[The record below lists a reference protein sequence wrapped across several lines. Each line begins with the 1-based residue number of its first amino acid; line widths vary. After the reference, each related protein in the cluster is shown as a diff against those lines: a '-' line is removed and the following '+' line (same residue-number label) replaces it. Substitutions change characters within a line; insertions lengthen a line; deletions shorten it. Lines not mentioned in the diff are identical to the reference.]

1 MLKIVTAHR
10 QEALLQHLA
19 ASLGPA
25 AGGDPLAPDLL
36 VAERGMD
43 RWLFQFLAET
53 HGIAANLHF
62 EPPAGFVWRLLRQ
75 FITDAPADSRFDRAP
90 LAWRI
95 ARLLPRLLGEA
106 SFAPL
111 ATYLAD
117 DDGRKRHQL
126 SGRIAGV
133 FTDYLVYRPDMV
145 LGWEAGRTATS
156 HADERWQMALWRAV
170 VAETGTR
177 HRAALLDEFLR
188 AKQPLPPPA
197 NLPARA
203 AVFGIPALPPTYVQ
217 ALVALGNHLD
227 LTLYVLTPC
236 NEYWGDLGNPGQLVR
251 LDDGSI
257 DGTDLGNRLLAA
269 WGQPVRHFISELYGQ
284 RANLV
289 ELDAPA
295 PAPGTLLHRLQH
307 DIRTLAETPAQLSPD
322 DDSLHITSAFGPLRE
337 VEILHD
343 ALLDRF
349 GREPALT
356 PRDVLVM
363 VPDLEQ
369 YAPAIEAVFGAA
381 DGARH
386 IPWSITDLPRRAHPL
401 VATVEQLLRLPDSR
415 FAASE
420 VLGLLETPAIARR
433 VGLDPDALGQLRQ
446 ALRAARLHG
455 DLDAAS
461 RAARGLPADAMHTWQ
476 FALQRLFLGVAMHEQ
491 PAPVLGV
498 LPEPAFEGQAAALLG
513 SLQAFIDRLAHW
525 QRRLARAQVPD
536 AWLASLHAL
545 FDDFLAA
552 DDDEQAV
559 LDDILKAGR
568 EFLDETNAGDF
579 GDALAPLVFRDDFLA
594 RLRAPAPRGN
604 LRTGAV
610 VFCGMV
616 PMRSVP
622 FRVIALLG
630 MNAESFPRQQ
640 RAPGFDLITLSP
652 RPGDRARRHDDRH
665 LLLETLLS
673 ARDALYISYTGRSLQ
688 DDSAREPSVL
698 VRELIDQV
706 VATHGGEPARKA
718 ILEQILV
725 QHPLQPFSRRYF
737 LGTDARLFSHD
748 SEWLGPAQQAAG
760 ASASHAGEDAAR
772 RAPFCAEPLPLADD
786 MRGDIELDRLARF
799 FENPAR
805 GFLRERFGIGLYDED
820 DGFDDNEP
828 FALDGLAAH
837 ALRQEVLGAR
847 LAGEPEEQLFA
858 RLRARGDLPQA
869 KFGELAWQRIAG
881 EVAPFV
887 TALTPLL
894 DEAGALD
901 IDLMLETPQGPRRLH
916 GRLPLVSPALGQV
929 VYQVSSLRDKHLLS
943 AWVRHLALLATAPDG
958 IAPQTLL
965 VSRGD
970 AKKGLPV
977 AMQVLG
983 HVDEPRALLAR
994 LVTLFDEGRCA
1005 PLPLLP
1011 SCSRAWAE
1019 ADDDARGRAA
1029 ASRHWAGDDFG
1040 GQPGERDDEAVRI
1053 VFGDGEPPFA
1063 VAGADAAFAQLARG
1077 IFTPLLAALGKPDND
1092 GEVRS

>member
-1 MLKIVTAHR
+1 MLRIVTAHR

-19 ASLGPA
+19 AGLGPA
-25 AGGDPLAPDLL
+25 AGGDPLAPDII

-43 RWLFQFLAET
+43 RWLWQFLAET
-53 HGIAANLHF
+53 HGIAANLRV
-62 EPPAGFVWRLLRQ
+62 EPPAGFLWRMLRQ
-75 FITDAPADSRFDRAP
+75 FITDAPADARFDRAP

-95 ARLLPRLLGEA
+95 AQLLPRLLGEA
-106 SFAPL
+106 PFAPL
-111 ATYLAD
+111 AAYLAD

-126 SGRIAGV
+126 AGRIAGV

-145 LGWEAGRTATS
+145 LGWEAGRTSTP

-188 AKQPLPPPA
+188 AIQPPARPA

-203 AVFGIPALPPTYVQ
+203 AVFGIPALPPSYVQ
-217 ALVALGNHLD
+217 ALVALGKHID

-236 NEYWGDLGNPGQLVR
+236 TEYWGDLGDPAQLVR

-257 DGTDLGNRLLAA
+257 DGADLGNRLLAA
-269 WGQPVRHFISELYGQ
+269 WGQPVRHFISELYDQ

-289 ELDAPA
+289 ELEAAAPA
-295 PAPGTLLHRLQH
+295 RDTLLHRLQL
-307 DIRTLAETPAQLSPD
+307 DILALAETPAELAPD
-322 DDSLHITSAFGPLRE
+322 DDSLHITSAFGALRE

-343 ALLDRF
+343 VLLNRF
-349 GREPALT
+349 GRDPTLT
-356 PRDVLVM
+356 PRDVRVM
-363 VPDLEQ
+363 VPDIEQ

-381 DGARH
+381 EGARH

-420 VLGLLETPAIARR
+420 VLGLLETPAVARR
-433 VGLDPDALGQLRQ
+433 FGLEQDALGRLRQ

-455 DLDAAS
+455 ELDGAA
-461 RAARGLPADAMHTWQ
+461 REARGLPADATHTWQ

-498 LPEPAFEGQAAALLG
+498 LPEPAFEGQSAALLG
-513 SLQAFIDRLAHW
+513 QLQAFIDRLAHW

-536 AWLASLHAL
+536 AWLAALHAL
-545 FDDFLAA
+545 LDDFLAA

-559 LDDILKAGR
+559 LDDILAAGR
-568 EFLDETNAGDF
+568 EFLDETNAGGYD
-579 GDALAPLVFRDDFLA
+579 DAMAPLVFRDDFLA
-594 RLRAPAPRGN
+594 RLRAPATRGN

-610 VFCGMV
+610 VFSGML

-622 FRVIALLG
+622 CRVIALLG

-640 RAPGFDLITLSP
+640 RAPGFDLVTLSP

-706 VATHGGEPARKA
+706 VATHGGEAARKD
-718 ILEQILV
+718 ILAQILV

-737 LGTDARLFSHD
+737 LGTDNCLFSHD
-748 SEWLGPAQQAAG
+748 SDWLAPARQAAAG
-760 ASASHAGEDAAR
+760 AAQR
-772 RAPFCAEPLPLADD
+772 TPFCAEPLPLPDD

-805 GFLRERFGIGLYDED
+805 GFLRERFGIGFYDED

-828 FALDGLAAH
+828 FALHGLAAH
-837 ALRQEVLGAR
+837 ALRREVLAAR
-847 LAGEPEEQLFA
+847 LAGEPEDLLHA

-881 EVAPFV
+881 EVTPFV
-887 TALTPLL
+887 TALAPLL
-894 DEAGALD
+894 GEARALD
-901 IDLMLETPQGPRRLH
+901 IDLVLDTPQGPRRLH
-916 GRLPLVSPALGQV
+916 GRLPLVSPAAGQV
-929 VYQVSSLRDKHLLS
+929 VHQVSSLRDKHLLS
-943 AWVRHLALLATAPDG
+943 AWVRHLALLAAAPDG
-958 IAPQTLL
+958 VAAQTLL

-970 AKKGLPV
+970 KKDDPPV
-977 AMQVLG
+977 VVRKFGQVAA
-983 HVDEPRALLAR
+983 PRALLAR
-994 LVTLFDEGRCA
+994 LIALHDEGRCA

-1019 ADDDARGRAA
+1019 ADDDELGRTAA
-1029 ASRHWAGDDFG
+1029 ARLWAGDDFG

-1053 VFGDGEPPFA
+1053 VFGNAEPPFA
-1063 VAGADAAFAQLARG
+1063 LHGGDAAFAQLALEL
-1077 IFTPLLAALGKPDND
+1077 FTPLLATLGKP
-1092 GEVRS
+1092 GAATGTGAGLAP